1 MPSSGHLAVNRW
13 ARTRSTTA
21 LVTSIANATPPTIN
35 PLRSLSSLVVTA
47 VICATAQSGGVAS
60 PLFNPLILTLFILV
74 NLGIALPMA
83 RLDRTRQDR
92 TDELE
97 RANAELRLAEA
108 RNTALQEELVARA
121 RDTGVVEER
130 ARLARE
136 IHDTVAQDL
145 VGIIAQLGA
154 VSGLDDDAERER
166 RLQVVDGTARK
177 ALTEVRR
184 SVQALSSPRLD
195 EVDLPHAVDDLLSEW
210 RHGTGGEA
218 RLIVDGT
225 PRPSGNDPAV
235 LRITQES
242 LANAR
247 RHARAGTVQVE
258 LGYEP
263 EHVRV
268 TIADDGVGF
277 APGAT
282 VEGMGLPGMRS
293 RAEEADGE
301 LTVDSTPGEGTI
313 VTATLPG
320 RWQ

>member
-1 MPSSGHLAVNRW
+1 M
-13 ARTRSTTA
+13 
-21 LVTSIANATPPTIN
+21 
-35 PLRSLSSLVVTA
+35 
-47 VICATAQSGGVAS
+47 
-60 PLFNPLILTLFILV
+60 
-74 NLGIALPMA
+74 
-83 RLDRTRQDR
+83 
-92 TDELE
+92 
-97 RANAELRLAEA
+97 
-108 RNTALQEELVARA
+108 
-121 RDTGVVEER
+121 
-130 ARLARE
+130 
-136 IHDTVAQDL
+136 
-145 VGIIAQLGA
+145 
-154 VSGLDDDAERER
+154 
-166 RLQVVDGTARK
+166 
-177 ALTEVRR
+177 
-184 SVQALSSPRLD
+184 
-195 EVDLPHAVDDLLSEW
+195 
-210 RHGTGGEA
+210 
-218 RLIVDGT
+218 
-225 PRPSGNDPAV
+225 